1 MDNIII
7 RVVDLPYAVKG
18 VTIPHTDC
26 TYNIY
31 INTKYSVETQNEILQ
46 HELRHI
52 KNFDF
57 DNFDKIKIIEQR
69 ANAV

>member
-57 DNFDKIKIIEQR
+57 DNFDNIRIIEQR